1 MRARIVD
8 FNIARLR
15 ESELYTRLHTQYT
28 RYYIIVYN
36 ITHYV
41 PIVICVFKHLDP
53 GYVSIKYTFV
63 YIYSVWPCTSS
74 NTYDVGMI
82 HIQGIYKSS
91 TLTLH
96 FFSNNELILIF

>member
-1 MRARIVD
+1 MRALAIVD

-41 PIVICVFKHLDP
+41 PIVICVLKHLDP
-53 GYVSIKYTFV
+53 GYVSINHTFV
-63 YIYSVWPCTSS
+63 YIYIV
-74 NTYDVGMI
+74 YGLVRRVM
-82 HIQGIYKSS
+82 HIMMWV
-91 TLTLH
+91 
-96 FFSNNELILIF
+96 